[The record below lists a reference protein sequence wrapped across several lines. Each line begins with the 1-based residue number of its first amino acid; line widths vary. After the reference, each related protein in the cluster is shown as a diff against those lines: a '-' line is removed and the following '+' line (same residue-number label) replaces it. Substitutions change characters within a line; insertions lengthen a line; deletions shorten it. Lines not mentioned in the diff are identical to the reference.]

1 MKTYTL
7 NPEKKFKTMPSRII
21 RFLRGDQRDTQGR
34 CLKDMHDMPD
44 WKLER
49 CHDVV
54 QWMFPTDIP
63 SAHYPDA
70 PVLTEEDIA
79 IMKLDPHI
87 QAIIQLS
94 LTRMVD
100 FYEKNDYWI
109 TQKNHNF
116 LRLTRILRCLWLAG
130 LKHDYVSLQKA
141 LDDVFIDY
149 PDIIGEETYLYWKN
163 ANNDEFM
170 KNQKSTADFCGPKM
184 TRIHLPAPKLIPEN
198 AQQQQLPMGDEHI
211 RQQQAAG
218 GMDEIRAR
226 LEFGMSCPLPMG
238 YFPNLNPDGSS
249 PVYNPAGDPPDVM
262 GVNNYDDFRYI

>member
-34 CLKDMHDMPD
+34 CLKDMHDLPD

-70 PVLTEEDIA
+70 PVLTAEDIA
-79 IMKLDPHI
+79 IIQNDGHI
-87 QAIIQLS
+87 KAIIQLS
-94 LTRMVD
+94 LTRMVE

-149 PDIIGEETYLYWKN
+149 PDIVGEETYLYWKN
-163 ANNDEFM
+163 ANNDEFI
-170 KNQKSTADFCGPKM
+170 KNQKSIPTFCNV
-184 TRIHLPAPKLIPEN
+184 PAPKLIPEGP
-198 AQQQQLPMGDEHI
+198 QQQHLNLSAEQI
-211 RQQQAAG
+211 RQQQMAG
-218 GMDEIRAR
+218 DMDEFRAR
-226 LEFGMSCPLPMG
+226 LEFGMAMPMAYLPSHNPMG
-238 YFPNLNPDGSS
+238 DS
-249 PVYNPAGDPPDVM
+249 PIYNPAGDAPDPM